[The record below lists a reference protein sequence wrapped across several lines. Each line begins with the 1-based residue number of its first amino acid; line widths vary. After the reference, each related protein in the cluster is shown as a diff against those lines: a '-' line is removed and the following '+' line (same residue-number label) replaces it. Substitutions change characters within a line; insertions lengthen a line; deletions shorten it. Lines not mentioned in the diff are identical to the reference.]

1 MTAGVPG
8 RFLDAVTDVRPRL
21 GLAVEPAM
29 FGQALA
35 SALQEV
41 DVDDVVHLDSLPAGR
56 AQEFDA
62 VVATVG
68 LPEGVRAPVVI
79 RLPHDSG
86 GRGRAVVEAGGERAE
101 VEIDRLTALLGV
113 LDVYC
118 PGPRRRRASA

>member
-41 DVDDVVHLDSLPAGR
+41 DVDDVVYLDTVCGGR
-56 AQEFDA
+56 TQEFDA
-62 VVATVG
+62 VVATVA
-68 LPEGVRAPVVI
+68 LPDGVRSPVVI
-79 RLPHDSG
+79 RLPRDSG
-86 GRGRAVVEAGGERAE
+86 GKGPAVVEAGGERAE
-101 VEIDRLTALLGV
+101 VEIDRLTSLLGV

-118 PGPRRRRASA
+118 PGPRRRRA